1 MTLIGEMIAA
11 GGRLGLMYAE
21 RLLTGIKP
29 AQFAR
34 LARPGGQMIQTNHP
48 AFVFGHLALYP
59 PRVLAA
65 LGKPADAIA
74 ISADWE
80 PLFKNGAECR
90 DDVEGTIYPAMA
102 PITEAFFSGYRAAIE
117 AVTGAAE
124 EQFARPN
131 PAEGRLRELFPT
143 IGSAINFYLGGHV
156 QNHLG
161 QLSAWRRA
169 VGLPPV

>member
-1 MTLIGEMIAA
+1 MSLMGDAIAA

-21 RLLTGIKP
+21 RLLAGIEP

-34 LARPGGQMIQTNHP
+34 LARPGGQVIQTNHP
-48 AFVFGHLALYP
+48 AFIFGHLALYP

-65 LGKPADAIA
+65 LGRPADAIA
-74 ISADWE
+74 VPAAWE
-80 PLFKNGAECR
+80 SLFKSGAECR
-90 DDVEGTIYPAMA
+90 DDSEGSIYPAMGL
-102 PITEAFFSGYRAAIE
+102 ITEAFFNGYRAAIE
-117 AVTGAAE
+117 AVSRATD

-143 IGSAINFYLGGHV
+143 IGSAISFYLGGHV

-169 VGLPPV
+169 VGLPPA